1 LLAGGGTVRAG
12 KKGAGNIFFSIQV
25 DHMAFHAINA
35 YTLLLNLTQAKPEVL
50 VRIHGKTMFL
60 LSASKGL
67 TQAIP
72 AVSK

>member
-1 LLAGGGTVRAG
+1 
-12 KKGAGNIFFSIQV
+12 
-25 DHMAFHAINA
+25 MAYQAINA

-50 VRIHGKTMFL
+50 VRICGKTIFF

-67 TQAIP
+67 PQAIP